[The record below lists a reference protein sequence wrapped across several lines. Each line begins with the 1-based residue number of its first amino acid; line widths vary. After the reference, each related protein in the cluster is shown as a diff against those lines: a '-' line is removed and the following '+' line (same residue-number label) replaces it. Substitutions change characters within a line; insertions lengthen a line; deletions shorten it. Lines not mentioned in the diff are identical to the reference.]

1 MASEQVAGR
10 CGVWPAGVGTLRAQM
25 KDLRWGKICFG
36 RSFMFCFK
44 GQRSP

>member
-1 MASEQVAGR
+1 MAFDQVAGR
-10 CGVWPAGVGTLRAQM
+10 CGVQAGTPRAQM

-36 RSFMFCFK
+36 HSLMFCFK